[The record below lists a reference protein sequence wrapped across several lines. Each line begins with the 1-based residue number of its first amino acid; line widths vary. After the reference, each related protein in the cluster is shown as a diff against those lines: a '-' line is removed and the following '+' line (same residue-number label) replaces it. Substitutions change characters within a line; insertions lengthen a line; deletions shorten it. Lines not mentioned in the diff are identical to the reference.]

1 MTECTQPEPPR
12 QNPMVV
18 FREEFDDWA
27 VLFDPDTGETYGL
40 DPVSVFVWKK
50 LDGKHSIKKIL
61 AELDEACIDGIP
73 KEAVKDVN
81 DFVDDLTSKGL
92 IGYEHKNI
100 LGETL

>member
-1 MTECTQPEPPR
+1 MTECTQPKPPR

-50 LDGKHSIKKIL
+50 LDGKHSIKEIL
-61 AELDEACIDGIP
+61 TELDKTCIDGIP
-73 KEAVKDVN
+73 KEATKDVA
-81 DFVDDLTSKGL
+81 DFVEDLASKGL
-92 IGYEHKNI
+92 LGYEQ
-100 LGETL
+100 